1 MILKNYE
8 TKKIDFNKNKIFLLY
23 GDNKGFIQEIVDNL
37 FLNKNTKNIYRY
49 TENEIL
55 GNLELFYNQIFTSS
69 FFENNKILIISQITN
84 KFEEIVNSI
93 LEKEIDDTKI
103 VLIAD
108 RLEKKSKIRSLF
120 EKNDKLICIPF
131 YADDKKILGNLIRE
145 FFIKKKIHI
154 SQLQINLI
162 LSKIVDRKQLKVE
175 LNKLEMF
182 LLNKSNLKNEEI
194 LKLINISEN
203 YSASELIDSYLSKN
217 KKKILEILNENIF
230 NLEENLMIIRVF
242 LNKLKRLKRLKSRS
256 EELKGNNSQAISEYK
271 PPIFWKEKEIIN
283 QQLNFWTLNQLG
295 HLFRNLNDLEIK
307 IKKNY
312 SNSSLMIGNFFLEN

>member
-69 FFENNKILIISQITN
+69 FFENKKILIISQITN

-182 LLNKSNLKNEEI
+182 LLNKSNLKNKEI

-242 LNKLKRLKRLKSRS
+242 LNKLKRLKKLKSRS

-271 PPIFWKEKEIIN
+271 PAIFWKEKEIIN

-312 SNSSLMIGNFFLEN
+312 SNSSFMIGNFFLEN

>member
-1 MILKNYE
+1 MILKSYE
-8 TKKIDFNKNKIFLLY
+8 TNKINFNKNKIFLLY
-23 GDNKGFIQEIVDNL
+23 GENKGYIQEIVDNF
-37 FLNKNTKNIYRY
+37 FLKKNTKNIFKY

-55 GNLELFYNQIFTSS
+55 DNLELFYNQIFTSS
-69 FFENNKILIISQITN
+69 FFENDKTLIISQITN

-93 LEKEIDDTKI
+93 LEKEIDNTKI
-103 VLIAD
+103 ILIAD

-145 FFIKKKIHI
+145 FFIKKKIKI
-154 SQLQINLI
+154 SQSQINLI

-175 LNKLEMF
+175 LDKLEMF
-182 LLNKSNLKNEEI
+182 LLRKSNLKDKEI

-217 KKKILEILNENIF
+217 KKKIVEILNENIF

-242 LNKLKRLKRLKSRS
+242 LSKLKRLKRLKSRS
-256 EELKGNNSQAISEYK
+256 EELKGKNSQAISEYK
-271 PPIFWKEKEIIN
+271 PPIFWKEKEIIS
-283 QQLNFWTLNQLG
+283 QQLNFWTLNQLSY
-295 HLFRNLNDLEIK
+295 LFKNLIDLEIK